1 MRSPAC
7 LIRRVVM
14 VFSLW
19 DAATQGDTAALATA
33 LRHRGGVSSGVSSA
47 AANTPP
53 GALETTIATQSPDPE
68 WRLGR
73 PS

>member
-33 LRHRGGVSSGVSSA
+33 LRHRGGVSSA

-53 GALETTIATQSPDPE
+53 GALETTIATESPDLE